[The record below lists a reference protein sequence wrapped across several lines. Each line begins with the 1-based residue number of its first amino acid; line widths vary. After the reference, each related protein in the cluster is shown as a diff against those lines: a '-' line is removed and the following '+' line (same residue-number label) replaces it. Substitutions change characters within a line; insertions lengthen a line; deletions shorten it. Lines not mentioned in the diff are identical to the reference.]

1 MDVQKEAAGFPDEQ
15 WLISVRSADPSGSQK
30 EKAWEMLHHHYYKP
44 LWSAVNQMLQDEMLT
59 EDVVQE
65 AFIKAYRSFDRF
77 KGDSKVSTWLYR
89 IAMNQAYDTLRK
101 RSRRQKWLGLFPL
114 QEDEE
119 SQPHEAVD
127 ERTGAVEL
135 QNKDRKTEIQ
145 DALAKLPPDQRAV
158 VELRLVQGFS
168 TEETAKI
175 LKVQKGTVLSRL
187 FYGCQKLKKQL
198 NHTYEEL

>member
-1 MDVQKEAAGFPDEQ
+1 MDVQKEDTSFPDEQ
-15 WLISVRSADPSGSQK
+15 WLSAARSTGTSAQQR
-30 EKAWEMLHHHYYKP
+30 EQAWETLHRYYYKP

-89 IAMNQAYDTLRK
+89 IALNQCYDTLRK

-114 QEDEE
+114 QDDEE
-119 SQPHEAVD
+119 SQPHEAID
-127 ERTGAVEL
+127 ERTGDLNL
-135 QNKDRKTEIQ
+135 QDKDRKMQIKE
-145 DALAKLPPDQRAV
+145 ALDKLTPEQRAV
-158 VELRLVQGFS
+158 VELRLIQGFS
-168 TEETAKI
+168 TEETASM

-187 FYGCQKLKKQL
+187 FYSCQKLKKHL
-198 NHTYEEL
+198 NKSYEEL